1 MAAIQTSS
9 GQTLVRCKVQ
19 PVPKLYVNSSLRFI
33 PMNQRTHLEAR
44 LMWCEESIQR
54 KLAMDLMQMLRSG
67 ILERLDNIVNSRN
80 PAPIVVSFYTTNKT
94 KDDVTFFPKF
104 SKSPVLRHFFG
115 NSR

>member
-1 MAAIQTSS
+1 MTKHLDEGKILDLSI
-9 GQTLVRCKVQ
+9 
-19 PVPKLYVNSSLRFI
+19 I

-80 PAPIVVSFYTTNKT
+80 PAPFVVSFYTANKT
-94 KDDVTFFPKF
+94 EDDVAFFPNF
-104 SKSPVLRHFFG
+104 SKSHVGHFGKFTVSTL
-115 NSR
+115 NPNLI